1 MNFTTEKKQLRKPV
15 SYGGHEHRVIDMEN
29 YLMDHYGYNF
39 SQLHKTLVR
48 ERYYQVRTLW
58 T

>member
-39 SQLHKTLVR
+39 SQLHKTLLR
-48 ERYYQVRTLW
+48 EKYYQLRAL
-58 T
+58 